1 MSDAL
6 GSLNIWLKDTHIS
19 KELEII
25 IVFAVAN
32 KLAQVISQCKISS
45 VSLFASTY
53 VTSKFSYSFA
63 FTYNVIALKLQ

>member
-32 KLAQVISQCKISS
+32 KLAQVIS
-45 VSLFASTY
+45 
-53 VTSKFSYSFA
+53 
-63 FTYNVIALKLQ
+63 